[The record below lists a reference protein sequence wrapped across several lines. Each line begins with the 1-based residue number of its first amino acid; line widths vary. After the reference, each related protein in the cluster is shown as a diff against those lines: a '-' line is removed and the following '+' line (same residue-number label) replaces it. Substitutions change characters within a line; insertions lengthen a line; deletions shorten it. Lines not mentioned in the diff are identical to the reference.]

1 MQSEASQQ
9 FWRFYCDK
17 KGALYYV
24 ENFYILAK
32 EEKNLDLKI
41 ENLKLTNE
49 IKKNKSLSLT
59 GEKKEDHLDK
69 IVSNY
74 DKMKARQ
81 LDTKEIL
88 ETSKKEKDQE
98 EVKETTNTKRQYRG
112 YELG

>member
-1 MQSEASQQ
+1 MKSHFKKMYKAMSEKIRLLTFENANL
-9 FWRFYCDK
+9 K
-17 KGALYYV
+17 KA
-24 ENFYILAK
+24 
-32 EEKNLDLKI
+32 NLDLKI

-49 IKKNKSLSLT
+49 INKNKSLSLT
-59 GEKKEDHLDK
+59 GEKKETALDK

-74 DKMKARQ
+74 DKMKARE